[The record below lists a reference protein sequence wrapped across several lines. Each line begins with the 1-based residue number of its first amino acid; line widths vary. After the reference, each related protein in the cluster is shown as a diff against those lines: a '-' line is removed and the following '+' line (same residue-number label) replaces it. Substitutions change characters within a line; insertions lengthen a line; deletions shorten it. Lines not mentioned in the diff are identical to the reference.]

1 MKETTMTIFD
11 RPNFLR
17 IVLGI
22 DAASCAIMGLGLV
35 ADARAIAKITA
46 LSSTLM
52 TVAGL
57 VLLPVALFIAIVAAQ
72 RPIPAIGVW
81 IVIAGNL
88 AWGVASVALL
98 LTGTIAP
105 NVVGALLVV
114 GQAVAV
120 LIITDLEYMGLR
132 HQRRQALG

>member
-1 MKETTMTIFD
+1 MTIFD